1 MTIVLGVWFATSVA
15 GSILAVL
22 ALREVAAN
30 WLALKRVKTPN
41 ADILAEILVG
51 NMYQQT
57 ARLVMEGLCWTA
69 GLIVYAAPA
78 PPRRNPVSTAVV
90 SWMLI
95 AFRALLVVNNGVE
108 YLSNRHRR
116 QQLYRR
122 RVMS

>member
-1 MTIVLGVWFATSVA
+1 MTTVLGVWFATSLG
-15 GSILAVL
+15 GSVLAVF

-57 ARLVMEGLCWTA
+57 ARLVMEGLCWAA
-69 GLIVYAAPA
+69 GLIVYTA
-78 PPRRNPVSTAVV
+78 PPPSQRAPSTTVV

-95 AFRALLVVNNGVE
+95 AFRALLVLNNGME

-122 RVMS
+122 RVTS